1 MTAVAELVSG
11 LDAELVR
18 LGYQPSTLKWY
29 RGCWRRL
36 ERWFESR
43 GVTEFSLDVAM
54 AWVDEACGGFFEKEQ
69 AGTLKATEVY
79 LFRVAA
85 MLDDF
90 AVHGAVLRRYSRS
103 VSKLDAGQV
112 DVLARFRVWLR
123 ADGCAVSTVRAY
135 GTVAGEFL
143 AFTGPRGGLAGVD
156 GGVIGAFVVTLAG
169 YQAKTVEHKL
179 CAVRSLLRFAIGEG
193 LVEEGVLDTVPSVRS
208 VKQARVPSVWDPAEV
223 AKVLEA
229 IDRANPSGKRDYAIV
244 LLICRLG
251 LRAVDVKRLE
261 FADLDWPG
269 NRISVVQAKTGRRV
283 VLPLLKD
290 VGWAIID
297 YVRDGRPQSD
307 CPQVFLR
314 HSAPIGPFS
323 DQDHLHQILVKHARA
338 ARVPLGEQRR
348 HGMHSLRHTL
358 ATRLMEDGTP
368 VERIAD
374 ILGHQSVE
382 STGVYLKS
390 SLRLLAKCALDP
402 DAPASQPSTSQ
413 ASPSE
418 VSR

>member
-1 MTAVAELVSG
+1 MTAVSELVSG

-18 LGYQPSTLKWY
+18 LGYKPSTLKWY

-36 ERWFESR
+36 ERWFAAQ
-43 GVTEFSLDVAM
+43 GVEEFSLDVAM

-69 AGTLKATEVY
+69 AGTLKATDVY
-79 LFRVAA
+79 LFRVVA

-90 AVHGAVLRRYSRS
+90 AVHGSVLRRYSRS
-103 VSKLDAGQV
+103 VTKLDAGQA
-112 DVLARFRVWLR
+112 DVLARFRAWLR

-143 AFTGPRGGLAGVD
+143 AFTGTRGGLGGLD
-156 GGVIGAFVVTLAG
+156 GGVIGAFVTTLAG
-169 YQAKTVEHKL
+169 YQPKTVEHKL
-179 CAVRSLLRFAIGEG
+179 CAVRSLLRFAATDGG
-193 LVEEGVLDTVPSVRS
+193 LIDEAVLGTVPAVRS
-208 VKQARVPSVWDPAEV
+208 VRQARIPSIWDPVDV

-251 LRAVDVKRLE
+251 LRAVDVTRLRL
-261 FADLDWPG
+261 ADLDWPG
-269 NRISVVQAKTGRRV
+269 NQLSVVQAKTGRRV
-283 VLPLLKD
+283 DLPLLKD

-297 YVRDGRPQSD
+297 YLRDGRPDSD

-314 HSAPIGPFS
+314 HTAPIGPFS
-323 DQDHLHQILVKHARA
+323 DQDHLHQIWVKHTRA
-338 ARVPLGEQRR
+338 AHVPLGEKRR

-358 ATRLMEDGTP
+358 ATRLLEDGTP
-368 VERIAD
+368 VERISE

-390 SLRLLAKCALDP
+390 SLRLLAQCALDP
-402 DAPASQPSTSQ
+402 DAPAFT
-413 ASPSE
+413 
-418 VSR
+418 VSRAEASR

>member
-1 MTAVAELVSG
+1 MAAVSELVIA

-18 LGYQPSTLKWY
+18 LGYRPSTLKWY
-29 RGCWRRL
+29 RGYWRRL
-36 ERWFESR
+36 ERWFAAQ
-43 GVTEFSLDVAM
+43 GVEEFSLDVAM
-54 AWVDEACGGFFEKEQ
+54 AWVDEACGGFFAKEQ
-69 AGTLKATEVY
+69 AGTLKQTDVY
-79 LFRVAA
+79 VFRVAA

-90 AVHGAVLRRYSRS
+90 AVHGSVLRRYSRS
-103 VSKLDAGQV
+103 VSKLNGEQTE
-112 DVLARFRVWLR
+112 VLTAFQAWLR

-143 AFTGPRGGLAGVD
+143 AFIGCRGGLAALD
-156 GGVIGAFVVTLAG
+156 GAVIGVFVQTLAG
-169 YQAKTVEHKL
+169 YQPKTVEHKL
-179 CAVRSLLRFAIGEG
+179 CAVRSLLRFAAASG
-193 LVEEGVLDTVPSVRS
+193 LTDRGVLETVPAARS
-208 VKQARVPSVWDPAEV
+208 TRQARVPSVWDPVDV
-223 AKVLEA
+223 ARVLEA
-229 IDRANPSGKRDYAIV
+229 IDRGNPSGKRDYAIV

-269 NRISVVQAKTGRRV
+269 NRLSVVQAKTGRRV
-283 VLPLLKD
+283 WLPLLKD

-307 CPQVFLR
+307 CPEVFLR
-314 HSAPIGPFS
+314 HTAPIGPFS
-323 DQDHLHQILVKHARA
+323 DQDHLHQILVKHARV
-338 ARVPLGEQRR
+338 ARVSLSEQRR

-368 VERIAD
+368 VEQIAD

-390 SLRLLAKCALDP
+390 SLGLLARCALDP
-402 DAPASQPSTSQ
+402 DAPAS
-413 ASPSE
+413 E